1 MRHNP
6 PSIRT
11 GVAIAAA
18 LIAGLA
24 VNAALS
30 GADGPRTTQA
40 AMRAIAELF
49 PDGRID
55 EVEFERHIVELY
67 DIAVVTKDRVV
78 EATVMPD
85 GTVLEVEQEI
95 DPKDAPESVAAVIK
109 RLKAKGEVNELERVE
124 VHGEL
129 RAVKFDKPRIE
140 YEAEVEI
147 GGKTRL
153 VRLSENGQPVRNG
166 KDKRADD
173 D

>member
-1 MRHNP
+1 MR
-6 PSIRT
+6 PSHSRLRT
-11 GVAIAAA
+11 SVTVCASF
-18 LIAGLA
+18 LAGLA

-30 GADGPRTTQA
+30 GADGPRTTPA
-40 AMRAIAELF
+40 AMRAIAEMF
-49 PDGRID
+49 PGGRID

-67 DIAVVTKDRVV
+67 DIAVIAGDRVV
-78 EATVMPD
+78 EASVMPD
-85 GTVLEVEQEI
+85 GTVLNVEQEI
-95 DPKDAPESVAAVIK
+95 DPKDAPESVAAVIE
-109 RLKAKGEVNELERVE
+109 RLAAKGEVNELERVE

-153 VRLSENGQPVRNG
+153 VRLTENGEPVRNG
-166 KDKRADD
+166 EDPRADD